1 MMVGPVHHWGDGQ
14 SMPSLRIRFSNENY
28 IFSTYLI
35 HVDLPTF
42 SAISFYWCYIQC
54 YKNFT

>member
-1 MMVGPVHHWGDGQ
+1 
-14 SMPSLRIRFSNENY
+14 MPSLRIRFSNENY